1 MFSDGKFVE
10 LKGSQF
16 NPDMKRKFVSF
27 FSRNHLFDIYFIK
40 IDNTKLTD
48 KFCSNTSRVFNFSL
62 KIALEYFIKNNYL
75 PDEDCNLQLDERNEK
90 TESRHFLENY
100 LNTELSLN
108 SSINGNFD
116 VTYYDSANNKAIQI
130 ADVFANL
137 YYSELQSN
145 KYTEQINDLK
155 ECGILKFI
163 FEFPK

>member
-1 MFSDGKFVE
+1 MNIYIDESGSINNHIPNNNYFIISLIHVHNKKDLDRAYKRFVSSNLNVLKSLDQEKINHHTGKVLKAGNKMFSDGKFVE

-75 PDEDCNLQLDERNEK
+75 HQED
-90 TESRHFLENY
+90 SYF
-100 LNTELSLN
+100 
-108 SSINGNFD
+108 
-116 VTYYDSANNKAIQI
+116 
-130 ADVFANL
+130 
-137 YYSELQSN
+137 
-145 KYTEQINDLK
+145 
-155 ECGILKFI
+155 
-163 FEFPK
+163 